1 MIAPRSRPARW
12 AVPLVL
18 SSLLVFATAG
28 IAHAA
33 PVQVV
38 VSFNESQGQN
48 PEGIAINRTGT
59 IFVSVSPLGDLWR
72 IAPGSVDPQPFG
84 HVGGIVPGRDFGLL
98 GLAVDTFGN
107 VYGAVQS
114 ADPAANGVWRFDRS
128 TGDATRL
135 PGTAAIGIANGLAFD
150 KQMNLYVTD
159 SARGA
164 IWRIPRG
171 GTADIWLQDT
181 ALTGNG
187 SLGLNLGANGIALQ
201 RGVFTVTNTER
212 RTILR
217 IPKVGGAP
225 GPISV
230 LTTLLTGDNPDG
242 VTMDVFGNAYVAM
255 NLANAIG
262 KVTPSGSMS
271 VVASGDPLDFPS
283 SVVFGTAF
291 GQRRTIY
298 GVNFSISEL
307 FQLPPGEGPGV
318 FRFSAGAP
326 GMPVP

>member
-1 MIAPRSRPARW
+1 MFAPRSRAHRW
-12 AVPLVL
+12 IVPVVAA
-18 SSLLVFATAG
+18 SMLLVASAG
-28 IAHAA
+28 SASALP

-38 VSFNESQGQN
+38 ASFDESHGQN

-72 IAPGSVDPQPFG
+72 IAPRSDDPQPFG
-84 HVGGIVPGRDFGLL
+84 HIDGIVPGRDFGLL
-98 GLAVDTFGN
+98 GLAVDVFGN

-114 ADPAANGVWRFDRS
+114 ANPAVNGVWRFDRF

-135 PGTAAIGIANGLAFD
+135 PGTPPILLPNGLAFD
-150 KQMNLYVTD
+150 KQANLYVTD
-159 SARGA
+159 SAAGS
-164 IWRIPRG
+164 IWRVPWG
-171 GTADIWLQDT
+171 GTAAVWLHDT

-187 SLGLNLGANGIALQ
+187 SLGIGANGIAVQ
-201 RGVFTVTNTER
+201 RGVLTITNTAR
-212 RTILR
+212 RTVLQV
-217 IPKVGGAP
+217 PKVAGQP
-225 GPISV
+225 GDISV
-230 LTTLLTGDNPDG
+230 LTTLPAGDNPDG

-262 KVTPSGSMS
+262 RVRPSGSMS

-283 SVVFGTAF
+283 SLVFGTAF
-291 GQRRTIY
+291 GQRTTIY

-307 FQLPPGEGPGV
+307 FNLPPGDGPGV
-318 FRFSAGAP
+318 FRFNAGAP